1 MSSCCMLVAYT
12 TMITTP
18 HRRMG
23 RHTFH
28 MSRLLRSSWRL
39 PTWHTHRQ
47 KHGHKV
53 SVQSSSLMS
62 RAGS

>member
-39 PTWHTHRQ
+39 PTWHTH
-47 KHGHKV
+47 
-53 SVQSSSLMS
+53 
-62 RAGS
+62 